1 MSRRRIYD
9 DELHAQFVTF
19 SCYRRR
25 RLLDHARAR
34 QVVMSLPT
42 TELATHEGTF
52 WQPRYYPF
60 NLYTEKKAVEKFHY
74 MHLNPVRAGLV
85 EKAVDWA
92 WSSARYFDSGESVGV
107 PLEWIF
113 S

>member
-1 MSRRRIYD
+1 MPGRRIYD

-19 SCYRRR
+19 SCYHRLVSRVGPTEP
-25 RLLDHARAR
+25 LLD
-34 QVVMSLPT
+34 
-42 TELATHEGTF
+42 
-52 WQPRYYPF
+52 
-60 NLYTEKKAVEKFHY
+60 Y

-92 WSSARYFDSGESVGV
+92 WSSARYFDSGKSVGV